1 MFAGHHGEAIRKEGG
16 GERES
21 AFSEQIA
28 APHGN
33 DKCKRQPLASGVLNR
48 LCMIL
53 SGPKSA
59 NGGDEHCSG
68 TP

>member
-1 MFAGHHGEAIRKEGG
+1 MERLLGKGG
-16 GERES
+16 SLAES
-21 AFSEQIA
+21 ASSEQIA

-48 LCMIL
+48 LCRIL

>member
-16 GERES
+16 GRES

-33 DKCKRQPLASGVLNR
+33 DKCKRQLLASGVLNR